1 MMKRERLLLLLSALL
16 LALFTGIGCRSGQ
29 AEAPAP
35 PETEEQV
42 ITVRPETTEEEK
54 KPESAPEAET
64 SETSEEPEEPEESAP
79 PAHEGIWTPSEL
91 ENTLGGADPIEGF
104 NRAMFSC
111 TDFIMNYFVDP
122 VGRVYTSILPRPVI
136 EKFNNLCVNLEFPA
150 RAFSCLF
157 RAEWQGAG
165 DETARFLINTTL
177 GIAGLFDPAAHWF
190 DFYSTESD
198 FGQTFAAWGI
208 GPGCTLI
215 LPLMSTLN
223 VRATVATYAGVMDE
237 LRRAYARI
245 PQAKEAG
252 WKAGDFSY
260 NTGRLRCSECDST
273 GQITMDVQFLP
284 DVEITCPVCGGSR
297 YSETAERIKRTPKGA
312 DAADARSLPELLALT
327 VDEALAQ
334 TKDLKKAH
342 ERL

>member
-1 MMKRERLLLLLSALL
+1 MMKRERLLLFFALL
-16 LALFTGIGCRSGQ
+16 LALFAGTGCRSGQ
-29 AEAPAP
+29 AEEPASP
-35 PETEEQV
+35 AMEEQV
-42 ITVRPETTEEEK
+42 ASLRPETAEEEK
-54 KPESAPEAET
+54 KTQSDSPEPAPEADAEK
-64 SETSEEPEEPEESAP
+64 PEESAP

-91 ENTLGGADPIEGF
+91 ENSLGGADPIEGF

-157 RAEWQGAG
+157 RAEWRGAG
-165 DETARFLINTTL
+165 DETARFFINTTL

-223 VRATVATYAGVMDE
+223 VPAT
-237 LRRAYARI
+237 RPR
-245 PQAKEAG
+245 
-252 WKAGDFSY
+252 
-260 NTGRLRCSECDST
+260 ST
-273 GQITMDVQFLP
+273 GWSSPTAPTPRWSRAAATPTNPIGNSRSCDGSCRGKCTSITL
-284 DVEITCPVCGGSR
+284 
-297 YSETAERIKRTPKGA
+297 RIRPPPPG
-312 DAADARSLPELLALT
+312 R
-327 VDEALAQ
+327 
-334 TKDLKKAH
+334 
-342 ERL
+342 